1 MNKLSAE
8 AKVGLLVLGSSVI
21 LLWMTMMVGKFD
33 FGKPKGYTVTSTF
46 DTVSGLDLKAA
57 VRMAG
62 VQIGTVEAVELDG
75 SKAKVVMR
83 INPDVRIPKG
93 AEAAVKTMGLLGD
106 KYVDLIPPQPQAIP
120 GQAGPESSG
129 FYKEG
134 DRLERT
140 VPSSDA
146 DQLITKLSAIADD
159 IKKVTNSMSNV
170 FGSQRGERSMEDILH
185 DLRET
190 TANIKEFSYALNSDG
205 SELIIRLNELAR
217 NLNGV
222 VNDNKDNLKTTM
234 ENVKEAS
241 KNAELALASIENVTK
256 RIDRGEGTLG
266 KLVTDDGMY
275 NNIDSAAKGISD
287 YVSRVERMRTTVS
300 FRDEYMFP
308 ESKSYFTL
316 ELKPRMDQYY
326 ILEVLT
332 DPFGR
337 YDRTETVTNGVST
350 VTETYKDKLKF
361 SIEFA
366 KRWGNLAIRMGI
378 MESEGGAGADWYAL
392 DDRVKFS
399 IDSWN
404 FNSKEPHNERA
415 HVKATASWI
424 INKLFFVN
432 GGVDNILNVDRRAAF
447 LGAGLRFDDEDMKYL
462 MGSVPLPR

>member
-1 MNKLSAE
+1 MSKLSAE

-21 LLWMTMMVGKFD
+21 LLWMTMTVGKFD
-33 FGKPKGYTVTSTF
+33 FGKPKGYEVTATF

-62 VQIGTVEAVELDG
+62 VQIGTVEAVELDD
-75 SKAKVVMR
+75 SKAKVIMR
-83 INPDVRIPKG
+83 INPNVRIPKG

-106 KYVDLIPPQPQAIP
+106 KYVDLVPPQHPAIP
-120 GQAGPESSG
+120 GQTGQERSG
-129 FYKEG
+129 FYKDG

-140 VPSSDA
+140 IPTSDA
-146 DQLITKLSAIADD
+146 DQLISKLSAIADD

-205 SELIIRLNELAR
+205 SELIVRLNELAR

-222 VNDNKDNLKTTM
+222 VNDNKDNLKTTL

-241 KNAELALASIENVTK
+241 KNAELALASIEKVTK
-256 RIDRGEGTLG
+256 RIDQGEGTLG

-300 FRDEYMFP
+300 FRNEYMFP

-326 ILEVLT
+326 ILEVLS
-332 DPFGR
+332 DPFGK
-337 YDRTETVTNGVST
+337 YEKTVSVNDGVTSTN
-350 VTETYKDKLKF
+350 ETYKDKLKF
-361 SIEFA
+361 SILFA

-378 MESEGGAGADWYAL
+378 MESEGGAGADWYAF

-404 FNSKEPHNERA
+404 FNSKEPNNLNT
-415 HVKATASWI
+415 HVKATASWA

-432 GGVDNILNVDRRAAF
+432 GGIDNILNVDRRAAF
-447 LGAGLRFDDEDMKYL
+447 LGVGLRFDDDDMKYL
-462 MGSVPLPR
+462 MGSVPIPR

>member
-33 FGKPKGYTVTSTF
+33 FGKPKGYTVTATF

-62 VQIGTVEAVELDG
+62 VQIGTVEAVELDD
-75 SKAKVVMR
+75 SKAKVILR
-83 INPDVRIPKG
+83 IDPKVKIPKG

-106 KYVDLIPPQPQAIP
+106 KYVDLIPPQHQAVP
-120 GQAGPESSG
+120 GQTGQERSS
-129 FYKEG
+129 FYKDG

-146 DQLITKLSAIADD
+146 DQLISKLSAIADD

-170 FGSQRGERSMEDILH
+170 FGSQRGEKSMEDILH

-205 SELIIRLNELAR
+205 SELIVRLNELAS

-222 VNDNKDNLKTTM
+222 VNDNKDNLKTTL

-241 KNAELALASIENVTK
+241 KSAELALASIENVTK
-256 RIDRGEGTLG
+256 KIDRGEGTLG
-266 KLVTDDGMY
+266 KLVTDDSMY
-275 NNIDSAAKGISD
+275 SNIDSAAKGISD
-287 YVSRVERMRTTVS
+287 YVSRVERMKTTVS

-316 ELKPRMDQYY
+316 ELKPKPDQYY
-326 ILEVLT
+326 ILEVLS

-337 YDRTETVTNGVST
+337 YDRTETVQNGVTT

-361 SIEFA
+361 SLEFA

-378 MESEGGAGADWYAL
+378 MESEGGAGADWYAF

-399 IDSWN
+399 VDSWN

-415 HVKATASWI
+415 HVKATATWA

-432 GGVDNILNVDRRAAF
+432 GGMDNILNVDRRAGF
-447 LGAGLRFDDEDMKYL
+447 LGVGLRFDDEDMKYL
-462 MGSVPLPR
+462 MGSVPIPR

>member
-1 MNKLSAE
+1 
-8 AKVGLLVLGSSVI
+8 
-21 LLWMTMMVGKFD
+21 
-33 FGKPKGYTVTSTF
+33 
-46 DTVSGLDLKAA
+46 
-57 VRMAG
+57 
-62 VQIGTVEAVELDG
+62 
-75 SKAKVVMR
+75 
-83 INPDVRIPKG
+83 
-93 AEAAVKTMGLLGD
+93 MGLLGD
-106 KYVDLIPPQPQAIP
+106 KYVDLIPPQHEAIP
-120 GQAGPESSG
+120 GETGQERSG

-134 DRLERT
+134 ERLERT
-140 VPSSDA
+140 SPSSDA
-146 DQLITKLSAIADD
+146 DLLISKLSAIADD

-205 SELIIRLNELAR
+205 SELIVRLNELAR

-222 VNDNKDNLKTTM
+222 VNDNKDNLKTTL

-266 KLVTDDGMY
+266 KLVNDEGMY

-361 SIEFA
+361 SLEFA

-378 MESEGGAGADWYAL
+378 MESEGGAGADWYAY

-432 GGVDNILNVDRRAAF
+432 GGMDNILNVDRRAAF
-447 LGAGLRFDDEDMKYL
+447 LGVGLRFDDEDMKYL